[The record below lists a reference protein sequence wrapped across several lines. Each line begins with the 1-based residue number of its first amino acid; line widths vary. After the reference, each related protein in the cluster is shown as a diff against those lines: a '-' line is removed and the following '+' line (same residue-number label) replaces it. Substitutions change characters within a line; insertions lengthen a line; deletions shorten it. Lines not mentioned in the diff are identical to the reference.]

1 MRVKSIDELPMYMRN
16 EAQAKL
22 AEFQGG
28 AVPELQIVAAA
39 APQPPTPATKPRKYR
54 NQPIVVNGERYDSKC
69 EYHAHEWLRA
79 LYALGELRWI
89 LRQVSFRLEGGV
101 VYRCDFMV
109 ELVTGPPF
117 VDVWDAKGRDTQA
130 SINKR
135 KQVKARYGIEVKLW
149 PRDANLPRPAAEIA
163 AMDER

>member
-1 MRVKSIDELPMYMRN
+1 MRVKSIDELPVHMRD
-16 EAQAKL
+16 QAHARL
-22 AEFQGG
+22 AEFGSR
-28 AVPELQIVAAA
+28 AVPEPQTPAAA
-39 APQPPTPATKPRKYR
+39 APAKKPRKYR
-54 NQPIVVNGERYDSKC
+54 NQPIVVDGERYDSKC

-79 LYALGELRWI
+79 RHALGELLWI

-135 KQVKARYGIEVKLW
+135 KQVKARYGIDVKLW
-149 PRDANLPRPAAEIA
+149 PRDANLPRPTPGLAG
-163 AMDER
+163 MTER